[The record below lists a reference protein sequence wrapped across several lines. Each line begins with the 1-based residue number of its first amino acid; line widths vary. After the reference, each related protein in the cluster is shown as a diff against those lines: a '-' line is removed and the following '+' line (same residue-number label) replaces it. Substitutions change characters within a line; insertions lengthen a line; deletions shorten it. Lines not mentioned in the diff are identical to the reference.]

1 MELPD
6 VPVSDKLR
14 FQTRLRTRW
23 VDEDNQSVLNN
34 AIYLTLME
42 EGRLAYFTELGLM
55 DAARFPFVLAAA
67 NLRFL
72 APGRGGCEVVVEM
85 STTHLGDSSFTQAY
99 RIRDGATGEVWCEA
113 VHRLVSWSSET
124 RSKRP
129 MEPEFKQCVAEFEGL

>member
-1 MELPD
+1 METPN
-6 VPVSDKLR
+6 VPSSDALR

-72 APGRGGCEVVVEM
+72 APGRGGCEVLLEM
-85 STTHLGDSSFTQAY
+85 STIHLGESSFVQAY
-99 RIRDGATGEVWCEA
+99 RIRDGESGEVWCEA
-113 VHRLVSWSSET
+113 IHRLVAWNTQT
-124 RSKRP
+124 RVKQP
-129 MEPEFKQCVAEFEGL
+129 MDPDFRQRIAEFEA